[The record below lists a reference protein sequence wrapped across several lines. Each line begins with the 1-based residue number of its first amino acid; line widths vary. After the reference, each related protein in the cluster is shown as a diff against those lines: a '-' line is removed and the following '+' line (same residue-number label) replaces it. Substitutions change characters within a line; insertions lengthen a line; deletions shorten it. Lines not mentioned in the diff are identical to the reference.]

1 MMAAIPER
9 RRFPRVVR
17 GLFLHY
23 LRVGSDP
30 PTWNV
35 ARVKDISVVGV
46 SFTGDDS
53 LEVHSQLELKLSL
66 PTMEL
71 SPFRG
76 TVVWRRE
83 VGPRLFEYG
92 VVFRPLEPGAAA
104 ALRQFVDGLLRR
116 HRQ

>member
-1 MMAAIPER
+1 MTAAIPER

-30 PTWNV
+30 PTWNM
-35 ARVKDISVVGV
+35 ARVKDLSVVGV
-46 SFTGDDS
+46 CFVSDEL

-71 SPFRG
+71 PPFRG
-76 TVVWRRE
+76 TVVWQRGA
-83 VGPRLFEYG
+83 GPHLLESG
-92 VVFRPLEPGAAA
+92 VAFGPLEPRAAA
-104 ALRQFVDGLLRR
+104 VLQQFVEGLLGR
-116 HRQ
+116 HK